1 MTFVPSSYTIPSS
14 HRRLHVAPLY
24 ISMPPFLTNPK
35 ATGAATTLLRSKG
48 WCAIGNGLVD
58 LKVHILLLNEATKK
72 TLTPWHPKSGP
83 KMTLVVMCGYVGL
96 LMILEAVL
104 DMATGMLLKKPFTWL
119 YIYIYRERERGT
131 QPAAISAIPPSIHQ
145 STEVE
150 ERTPTADPSSIT
162 SFLWVEAKNE
172 HLYGAWGRLEY
183 RLDIWL
189 T

>member
-83 KMTLVVMCGYVGL
+83 KMTLVVMCGYIVL
-96 LMILEAVL
+96 LMILEAVP

-119 YIYIYRERERGT
+119 YIYRERERERERD
-131 QPAAISAIPPSIHQ
+131 SASSHFGHPTINQQKLRRGP
-145 STEVE
+145 
-150 ERTPTADPSSIT
+150 PTADPSSIT

-183 RLDIWL
+183 RLDISL